1 MDFKTISEFLKNFG
15 FPIAVA
21 FWALWRLDK
30 SWGTGGNVYTS
41 LAGIEDSLDRIE
53 EQLDKFTEIQN
64 ELVTTMKII
73 QTYISAGESRK

>member
-30 SWGTGGNVYTS
+30 SWGKGESIHTT
-41 LAGIEDSLDRIE
+41 LQGIEDTLDRVE
-53 EQLDKFTEIQN
+53 EQLNKNTEIQN
-64 ELVTTMKII
+64 ELVTSMKII
-73 QTYISAGESRK
+73 QTFIGGELRK